1 MMNIMVM
8 EVKDHICMQVI
19 RVLWLYQ
26 LNGFYMRYCIPILL
40 FLAFSCSPSVSVF
53 NDYDRQIDLSSYSSY
68 NWKQLDRKE
77 SVQNPLYDNELNDK
91 RIKTAVDKAMKKKG
105 YQIIT
110 ESPELYV
117 HYHIVIE
124 DKSVVIRESDIHNYS
139 TYWLGL
145 DMNAYQYKEGSLI
158 IDLMDAKTDAL
169 VWRGW
174 AVTILEDLNPENV
187 EKRLDR
193 TIQRIFEGLPA
204 SAGN

>member
-1 MMNIMVM
+1 
-8 EVKDHICMQVI
+8 
-19 RVLWLYQ
+19 
-26 LNGFYMRYCIPILL
+26 MRYCILILL

-68 NWKQLDRKE
+68 NWKQLERKE

-91 RIKTAVDKAMKKKG
+91 RIKAAVDKAMKKKG
-105 YQIIT
+105 YQFIS

-158 IDLMDAKTDAL
+158 IDLMDAKTNAL